1 MNRNVKL
8 FLVGLGLF
16 IVLPLALWGIIS
28 LLALNHAGKVS
39 VDITVVP
46 SDATVQV
53 DNTSFTNKKSV
64 YLKPGN
70 YTVTVS
76 KDGFESTTQEITVSE
91 DTTAHI
97 IAALYPVSS
106 DATAWYNEH
115 QDDYYELEG
124 IAGTAANETGQEF
137 INKYPITGSLPIQKA
152 TYLIGYKK
160 TDDQK
165 NIIITITAYEGYRES
180 ALQEIRNL
188 GFDPSNYTI
197 EFNNYENPFNE

>member
-8 FLVGLGLF
+8 FLIGLGLF
-16 IVLPLALWGIIS
+16 IVLPLTLWGIIS
-28 LLALNHAGKVS
+28 LLSFNHAGEVS
-39 VDITVVP
+39 VDIAVVP
-46 SDATVQV
+46 SDATIHIG
-53 DNTSFTNKKSV
+53 DTSITNKQSV
-64 YLKPGN
+64 YLKPGD
-70 YTVTVS
+70 YSITVS
-76 KDGFESTTQEITVSE
+76 KDGFESTTQKITVSE

-106 DATAWYNEH
+106 DATAWYNAH
-115 QDDYYELEG
+115 QDDYYKLEG
-124 IAGTAANETGQEF
+124 IAGTVANEAGQEF

-160 TDDQK
+160 TDNQK

-197 EFNNYENPFNE
+197 EFNDYENPFNE